1 MKARFLSIAEQE
13 YQDAYDYY
21 EGVVEGLG
29 IQFKEELVIA
39 LKRIKEF
46 PEAWQRVSSKS
57 RRCRLD
63 RFPYGLV
70 YQVRVEEL
78 LVVAVMQ
85 LSKEPRYWVER
96 L

>member
-1 MKARFLSIAEQE
+1 VKVRFLSIAEQE
-13 YQDAYDYY
+13 YKDAYDYY

-29 IQFKEELVIA
+29 IQFKEELLIA
-39 LKRIKEF
+39 LKRMEEF
-46 PEAWQRVSSKS
+46 PEAWQRVSSKA

-63 RFPYGLV
+63 HFPYGLI
-70 YQVRVEEL
+70 YQVRATEL

-85 LSKEPRYWVER
+85 LNKEPNYWVKR

>member
-1 MKARFLSIAEQE
+1 MKVRFLSIAEQE

-39 LKRIKEF
+39 LKRIEEF

-70 YQVRVEEL
+70 YCIKLDSRNCWSSQ
-78 LVVAVMQ
+78 
-85 LSKEPRYWVER
+85 SCN
-96 L
+96 

>member
-1 MKARFLSIAEQE
+1 VKVRFLSIAEQE
-13 YQDAYDYY
+13 YKDAYDYY

-29 IQFKEELVIA
+29 IQFKEELLIA
-39 LKRIKEF
+39 LKRIEQF
-46 PEAWQRVSSKS
+46 PEAWQRVSLKS

-63 RFPYGLV
+63 HFPYGLV
-70 YQVRVEEL
+70 YQVRPTEL

-85 LSKEPRYWVER
+85 LIKEPKYWVKR